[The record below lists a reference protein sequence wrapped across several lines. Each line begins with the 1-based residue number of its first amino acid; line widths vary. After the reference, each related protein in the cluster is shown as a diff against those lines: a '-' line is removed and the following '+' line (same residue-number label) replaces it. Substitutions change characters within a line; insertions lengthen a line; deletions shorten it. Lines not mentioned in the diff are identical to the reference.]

1 MVCSCSGYG
10 PLCHQYFQWVDQ
22 HSGGGSSVSR
32 RRDGVTQSVR
42 PKFSDPDSVMGYFR
56 GHMLPLYCQCR
67 FVRRSEDQRFRQGF
81 PVSGTYLFLHR
92 SFSVFNFNFVMKI
105 HCQILVIL
113 VICTHPHIP
122 ITFSLTVTEFA
133 RCCSQSLT

>member
-10 PLCHQYFQWVDQ
+10 PLYHQYFQWVDQ
-22 HSGGGSSVSR
+22 HSGGSSSVSR

-42 PKFSDPDSVMGYFR
+42 PKFNDPDSIMGYFR

-67 FVRRSEDQRFRQGF
+67 FVRQSEDQRFRQGF

-92 SFSVFNFNFVMKI
+92 SFSDFNFVKKI